1 MLSVFFLRR
10 PLDIVPVMLQKPTGD
25 SPAIPLLGST
35 EPPPADI
42 VNESGRAPVFL
53 VCDHASAR
61 IPGSLGTLGLDEG
74 DLSRHIAI
82 DIGAASLTEKL
93 AMRFGAPA
101 VLAGYSRLVI
111 DCNREPVDH
120 TSIREISEG
129 TIIPGNRR
137 LSSVDRAARIE
148 AVFHP
153 YHAAIRDCLQSLQR
167 NSLRPA
173 VVAMHTF
180 TPSFH
185 GIDRPWEVGI
195 LSGRDR
201 RIADPLIAALEA
213 ESLTV
218 GDNQPYSAMAFAG
231 YTIEAH
237 AMSAGLAN
245 VMIEVRQDL
254 VADDD
259 GVRQWTDIL
268 CRVLE
273 PILSDADLFAS
284 NQAGAREA

>member
-1 MLSVFFLRR
+1 MSALSNQLGGAATLLGPTDPTPVEVIDGS
-10 PLDIVPVMLQKPTGD
+10 PESEVML
-25 SPAIPLLGST
+25 I
-35 EPPPADI
+35 
-42 VNESGRAPVFL
+42 
-53 VCDHASAR
+53 CDHASAAL
-61 IPGSLGTLGLDEG
+61 PESLGTLGLPDSEMG
-74 DLSRHIAI
+74 RHIAI
-82 DIGAASLTEKL
+82 DIGAAPLTRNL
-93 AMRFGAPA
+93 ADHFKATA
-101 VLAGYSRLVI
+101 VLAGYSRLLI
-111 DCNREPVDH
+111 DCNREVDDH

-137 LSSVDRAARIE
+137 LSPVDRAARIE

>member
-1 MLSVFFLRR
+1 ML
-10 PLDIVPVMLQKPTGD
+10 I
-25 SPAIPLLGST
+25 
-35 EPPPADI
+35 
-42 VNESGRAPVFL
+42 
-53 VCDHASAR
+53 CDHASATL
-61 IPGSLGTLGLDEG
+61 PESLGTLGLPESELG
-74 DLSRHIAI
+74 RHIGI
-82 DIGAASLTEKL
+82 DIGAAPLTRNL
-93 AMRFGAPA
+93 AGHFQATA
-101 VLAGYSRLVI
+101 VLAGYSRLLI
-111 DCNREPVDH
+111 DCNREVRDH

-137 LSSVDRAARIE
+137 LSLEDRSARIE

-167 NSLRPA
+167 NGRRPA
-173 VVAMHTF
+173 VIAIHTF

-185 GIDRPWEVGI
+185 GIARPWEVGI

-201 RIADPLIAALEA
+201 RIADPLIAALET

-254 VADDD
+254 VANDT
-259 GVRQWTDIL
+259 GVRQWTEIL

-273 PILSDADLFAS
+273 PILSDARLFAAE
-284 NQAGAREA
+284 QAGARDA

>member
-1 MLSVFFLRR
+1 MSALSNQSGEAT
-10 PLDIVPVMLQKPTGD
+10 PLLSPADPSPAEVIDGSSESEVML
-25 SPAIPLLGST
+25 I
-35 EPPPADI
+35 
-42 VNESGRAPVFL
+42 
-53 VCDHASAR
+53 CDHASAAL
-61 IPGSLGTLGLDEG
+61 PQSLGTLGLDDCEME
-74 DLSRHIAI
+74 RHIAI
-82 DIGAASLTEKL
+82 DIGAAPLTRTL
-93 AMRFGAPA
+93 AEHFKATA
-101 VLAGYSRLVI
+101 VLAGYSRLLI
-111 DCNREPVDH
+111 DCNREVDDH

-137 LSSVDRAARIE
+137 LPSVDRAARIE
-148 AVFHP
+148 AIFHP

-167 NSLRPA
+167 NGLRPA

-237 AMSAGLAN
+237 AMAAGLAN

-259 GVRQWTDIL
+259 GVRQWTDTL

-273 PILSDADLFAS
+273 PILSDANLFAS
-284 NQAGAREA
+284 KQAGAREA

>member
-1 MLSVFFLRR
+1 MLGPTDPTPVEVIDGS
-10 PLDIVPVMLQKPTGD
+10 PESEVML
-25 SPAIPLLGST
+25 I
-35 EPPPADI
+35 
-42 VNESGRAPVFL
+42 
-53 VCDHASAR
+53 CDHASAAL
-61 IPGSLGTLGLDEG
+61 PESLGTLGLPDSEMG
-74 DLSRHIAI
+74 RHIAI
-82 DIGAASLTEKL
+82 DIGAAPLTRNL
-93 AMRFGAPA
+93 ADHFKATA
-101 VLAGYSRLVI
+101 VLAGYSRLLI
-111 DCNREPVDH
+111 DCNREVDDH

-273 PILSDADLFAS
+273 PILSDANLFAS